1 MVLIYLLLVYICLM
15 SEQID
20 RNDRR
25 HVYQQAADIIKERIR
40 SGRYSPGQQLPSML
54 NVGKEL
60 GISELT
66 MERAFYQ
73 LRDQG
78 WLVIRQGYPTQVA
91 DPLPHDSNGKEGLTE
106 LARQAQDALAK
117 LVQAIEAMPS

>member
-1 MVLIYLLLVYICLM
+1 M

-25 HVYQQAADIIKERIR
+25 HIYQQAADIIRDRIR
-40 SGRYSPGQQLPSML
+40 SGRYSPGQQLPSMF
-54 NVGKEL
+54 NMGREF

-66 MERAFYQ
+66 VERAFYQ

-78 WLVIRQGYPTQVA
+78 WLIIRQGYPTQVT
-91 DPLPHDSNGKEGLTE
+91 DPLPHDSSAKESLLE
-106 LARQAQDALAK
+106 LAHQAQDAMAK
-117 LVQAIEAMPS
+117 LVQAIEAMST

>member
-1 MVLIYLLLVYICLM
+1 MTGL
-15 SEQID
+15 ID

-25 HVYQQAADIIKERIR
+25 HVYQQAADLIRDRIR
-40 SGRYSPGQQLPSML
+40 SGYYSPGQELPSMA
-54 NVGKEL
+54 NMGKEF

-78 WLVIRQGYPTQVA
+78 WLVVRQGYSTRVA
-91 DPLPHDSNGKEGLTE
+91 DRPPHTENAKANLLE
-106 LARQAQDALAK
+106 LAHQAQEALAK
-117 LVQAIEAMPS
+117 LTQAIEAMPDRP

>member
-1 MVLIYLLLVYICLM
+1 M
-15 SEQID
+15 SQLID

-25 HVYQQAADIIKERIR
+25 HVYQQAADIIRDRIR
-40 SGRYSPGQQLPSML
+40 SGYYSPGQDLPSMA
-54 NVGKEL
+54 NMGKEF

-78 WLVIRQGYPTQVA
+78 WLVIRQGYPTRVA
-91 DPLPHDSNGKEGLTE
+91 DQLPHSASARASLLE
-106 LARQAQDALAK
+106 LARQAQDASAR
-117 LVQAIEAMPS
+117 LVQAIEAMPE

>member
-1 MVLIYLLLVYICLM
+1 M
-15 SEQID
+15 SERID

-25 HVYQQAADIIKERIR
+25 HVYQQAADIIRDRIR
-40 SGRYSPGQQLPSML
+40 SGHYSPGQQLPSMA
-54 NVGKEL
+54 NMGREFGV
-60 GISELT
+60 SELT

-91 DPLPHDSNGKEGLTE
+91 DQPPHISSARESLLE
-106 LARQAQDALAK
+106 LAHQAQDALAK
-117 LVQAIEAMPS
+117 LVQAIEAMPA

>member
-1 MVLIYLLLVYICLM
+1 M
-15 SEQID
+15 SQLID

-25 HVYQQAADIIKERIR
+25 HVYQQAADIIRDRIR
-40 SGRYSPGQQLPSML
+40 SGYYSPGQELPSMA
-54 NVGKEL
+54 NMGKEF

-78 WLVIRQGYPTQVA
+78 WLVIRQGYPTRVA
-91 DPLPHDSNGKEGLTE
+91 DQLPHTASARESLLE
-106 LARQAQDALAK
+106 LAHHAQDALTR
-117 LVQAIEAMPS
+117 LVQAVEAMPE

>member
-1 MVLIYLLLVYICLM
+1 M
-15 SEQID
+15 SQLID

-25 HVYQQAADIIKERIR
+25 HVYQQAADIIRDRIR
-40 SGRYSPGQQLPSML
+40 SGYYSPGQELPSMA
-54 NVGKEL
+54 NMGKEF

-78 WLVIRQGYPTQVA
+78 WLVIRQGYPTRVA
-91 DPLPHDSNGKEGLTE
+91 DQLPHTANARASLLE
-106 LARQAQDALAK
+106 LAHHAQDAVAR
-117 LVQAIEAMPS
+117 LVQAIEAMPE

>member
-1 MVLIYLLLVYICLM
+1 MNDH
-15 SEQID
+15 ID

-25 HVYQQAADIIKERIR
+25 HVYQQAADIIRERIR
-40 SGRYSPGQQLPSML
+40 SGHYSPGQDLPSMAKM
-54 NVGKEL
+54 GKEF

-78 WLVIRQGYPTQVA
+78 WLIIRQGYSTQVA
-91 DPLPHDSNGKEGLTE
+91 DRPPHAASAKTSLLE
-106 LARQAQDALAK
+106 LAHQAQDALAR
-117 LVQAIEAMPS
+117 LVQAVEAMPG

>member
-1 MVLIYLLLVYICLM
+1 M
-15 SEQID
+15 SELID

-25 HVYQQAADIIKERIR
+25 HVYQQAADIIRDRIR
-40 SGRYSPGQQLPSML
+40 TGFYSPGQELPSMAKM
-54 NVGKEL
+54 GKEF

-78 WLVIRQGYPTQVA
+78 WLVIRQGYPTRVA
-91 DPLPHDSNGKEGLTE
+91 DRLPHTAGERESLLE
-106 LARQAQDALAK
+106 LARQAQDGLAR
-117 LVQAIEAMPS
+117 LIQAVEAMPE